1 VGWGLKGDIGRSL
14 KEVYDSTDLFPAVSY
29 KERNSALQRFHSFRS
44 FVRHFSQPL
53 VVRHVAFFFCIPGT
67 NSCASSSFQ
76 NRPCITVSR
85 SHVPSP
91 TVATLHLP
99 GPYLISGGCT
109 AMICPAFSGCECPRS
124 GAVSLRSFGDGCYSV

>member
-1 VGWGLKGDIGRSL
+1 MTQRT
-14 KEVYDSTDLFPAVSY
+14 YFRLFVI
-29 KERNSALQRFHSFRS
+29 RNGTRLCNAFILSAASSDTLASHSWS
-44 FVRHFSQPL
+44 GMLP
-53 VVRHVAFFFCIPGT
+53 FFFCIPGT